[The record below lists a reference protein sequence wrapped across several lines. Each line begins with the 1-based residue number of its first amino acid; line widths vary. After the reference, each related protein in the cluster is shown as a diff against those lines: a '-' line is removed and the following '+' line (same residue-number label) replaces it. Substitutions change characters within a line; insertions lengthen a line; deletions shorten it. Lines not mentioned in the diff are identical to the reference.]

1 MAFTLDTPIGTLLD
15 NPQAKAVIEKYIPG
29 ASTNP
34 MVAMVKGM
42 TINMVLAMPQAA
54 QMGLT
59 KQKAEQILAEVNKL
73 VK

>member
-15 NPQAKAVIEKYIPG
+15 NPQAKAIVEQYVPG

-54 QMGLT
+54 QLGLT
-59 KQKAEQILAEVNKL
+59 KQKAEQILVEVNKV

>member
-15 NPQAKAVIEKYIPG
+15 NPQAKAIIDQYIPG

-54 QMGLT
+54 QLGLT
-59 KQKAEQILAEVNKL
+59 KQKAEQILAEVNKV